1 VIPRAHITAWRQF
14 APWVPDAQVEQDLI
28 LSRVL
33 VEIYSDEFLSSKLAF
48 RGGTALYKLY
58 IKPAHRYSE
67 DIDLVQIKPEP
78 IGPVF
83 DALQRLLNQIF
94 GQPKRK
100 QTEDA
105 VTLTYRMESENPP
118 VVPLR
123 LKVEINT
130 REHFAFDGIQKQS
143 FTVDSRWF
151 MGNCQIATFSLEE
164 LLATKL
170 RALYQRRKGRD
181 LFDLWTGLTI
191 GKADSGRIVKLFKK
205 YMKADG
211 LTVTC
216 KSYLK
221 NLEDKM
227 NHPGFAQ
234 DIVPLLSATV
244 KYDPVKAFT
253 LVSREIIKRLTE

>member
-14 APWVPDAQVEQDLI
+14 APWVSDAQVEQDLI

-33 VEIYSDEFLSSKLAF
+33 VEIFRDEFLSGKIAF

-58 IKPAHRYSE
+58 IKPAYRYSE

-83 DALQRLLNQIF
+83 DALQRLLNQIL

-100 QTEDA
+100 QTEEA
-105 VTLTYRMESENPP
+105 VTLTYRMESETPP
-118 VVPLR
+118 AVPLR
-123 LKVEINT
+123 LKAEINT
-130 REHFAFDGIQKQS
+130 REHVAFDGIRRNS
-143 FTVDSRWF
+143 FAVNSRWF
-151 MGNCQIATFSLEE
+151 QGSCEIATFSLEE

-191 GKADSGRIVKLFKK
+191 GKADSGKIVKLFRK
-205 YMKADG
+205 YMKAEG
-211 LTVTC
+211 LTVNR

-227 NHPGFAQ
+227 NHPGFVQ
-234 DIVPLLSATV
+234 DIAPLLPATV
-244 KYDPVKAFT
+244 KYNAAKAFT
-253 LVSREIIKRLTE
+253 LISREIIEKLAE